1 MNNILFFQLLEK
13 NHGLIKRISEKTW
26 MQEANMSTTIKT
38 GKKKGGFSTYF
49 MIKVTDAI
57 NDFYG
62 SNYTIQQLFFDKV

>member
-1 MNNILFFQLLEK
+1 
-13 NHGLIKRISEKTW
+13 
-26 MQEANMSTTIKT
+26 MSTTIKT